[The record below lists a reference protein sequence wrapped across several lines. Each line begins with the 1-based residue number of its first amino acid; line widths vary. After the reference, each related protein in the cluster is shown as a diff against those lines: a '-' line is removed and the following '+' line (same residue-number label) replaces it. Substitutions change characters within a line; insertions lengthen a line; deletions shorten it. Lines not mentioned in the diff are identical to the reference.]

1 MKKIFVFILLLIHCL
16 LGTAQTRLIVMSDI
30 GGSDPDDKES
40 MIHLMVSL
48 DQVNLE
54 GIISQHAWIPYGVG
68 AVNIINNIIDGYA
81 KVFPNLKVHSDGFP
95 SADYLH
101 SIVKMGQSAAA
112 MKGVGKGKDSD
123 GSEWIIH
130 VVDKDD
136 PRPVWIAAWS
146 GLSTLAQSLWKVEQT
161 RSKEE
166 LAIFVSKICVYDV
179 LGQDD
184 AGAWI
189 AKNFPNITYIR
200 NTSIYGWAP
209 SDDWTKMNIQNIGTL
224 GALYPDRIW
233 ATEGDSPSFMYCLE
247 NGLNSPEH
255 PDYGGWGGRFD
266 TTKIS
271 DIRGMDW
278 VKKAGLDESQYDPYY
293 MIPSAK
299 EGSQAISNW
308 KNAIY
313 NDFAARMKWT
323 VNSDYA
329 KANHHP
335 HIVLNGDSTKN
346 IIEMS
351 VHAGGSL
358 ILNASKTFDP
368 DGNNLMYK
376 WIFYKEPSSY
386 KGELQMNTSVKDVC
400 KIAIPEDADGKSI
413 HIILEVTDDGTPA
426 LTSYRRI
433 VISPDNTSDISNIK
447 VDEKT
452 NKKYN
457 IEGQLVSND
466 YNGVSIVNGRKALGK
481 LK

>member
-1 MKKIFVFILLLIHCL
+1 MKRIFAFILLFAGYL
-16 LGTAQTRLIVMSDI
+16 LGTAQTRMIVMSDI
-30 GGSDPDDKES
+30 GGSDPDDAES

-54 GIISQHAWIPYGVG
+54 GIISQHAWVPYGVG
-68 AVNIINNIIDGYA
+68 AVNLINNIIDGYA
-81 KVFPNLKVHSDGFP
+81 KVYPNLKVHSDGFP
-95 SADYLH
+95 TADYLR
-101 SIVKMGQSAAA
+101 SIVKVGQSAAA
-112 MKGVGKGKDSD
+112 MKGIGEGKDSE
-123 GSEWIIH
+123 GSEWIIY

-136 PRPVWIAAWS
+136 PRPVWISAWS
-146 GLSTLAQSLWKVEQT
+146 GLNTLAQSLWKVKQT

-166 LAIFVSKICVYDV
+166 LAKFVSKIRVYDV

-189 AKNFPNITYIR
+189 ARNFPSLTYIR

-209 SDDWTKMNIQNIGTL
+209 SDDWTKTNIQNVGTF
-224 GALYPDRIW
+224 GALYPNRIW

-247 NGLNSPEH
+247 NGLNCPEY

-266 TTKIS
+266 TTEIS
-271 DIRGMDW
+271 GIRGMDW
-278 VKKAGLDESQYDPYY
+278 VQKAGLDELQYDPYY
-293 MIPSAK
+293 MIPSSP
-299 EGSQAISNW
+299 EGSQAISYW

-323 VNSDYA
+323 VSSDYT

-346 IIEMS
+346 MIEMS
-351 VHAGGSL
+351 VRAGSSL
-358 ILNASKTFDP
+358 ILDARNTFDP

-376 WIFYKEPSSY
+376 WTFYKEASSY

-433 VISPDNTSDISNIK
+433 VVSPDTTSGISNIK
-447 VDEKT
+447 TDEES
-452 NKKYN
+452 NRKYN

-466 YNGVSIVNGRKALGK
+466 DHSY
-481 LK
+481 